1 MVKYVINLVY
11 YAKKEENMR
20 RFIRLVMLLCCV
32 AAMATV
38 VFAENHASGAD
49 IRADVSSDGT
59 ANVAVNVTVH
69 LDEPTKNVTFPVP
82 AGAKGVTMNGS
93 SVRTYQSSFSSDV
106 YLADMPQLSDVTGDF
121 TVTFQYTVSGI
132 LRTTDKK
139 LYVDLPIISG
149 FSMPVQTL
157 NFNIVLPSVLQ
168 SKPSFTSSYRQ
179 SGVESIMDV
188 TAGSNVV
195 TGRVVSPL
203 QDREALTMTLEA
215 GEDMF
220 PGKLVL
226 EREGNPEV
234 VPMGICAAL
243 ALIYWIVFLRSMPA
257 FPQSTSYPPEGLNAG
272 ELGSRLTM
280 AGVDLTMMVFSWA
293 ALGYVRICPDR
304 YGRVK
309 LLRRMSMG
317 NERSDF
323 ENRVFK
329 ALFAKS
335 DLVDATAMPF
345 ARLYRK
351 TAVTVSGSREIM
363 SRHSGSV
370 KLMRVILCGINVFA
384 GVCFAMNL
392 KINSAFQVLLAI
404 MLAVLGI
411 VTAWGMQ
418 GGPYRIFLR
427 GKQPLIISL
436 GCAVIWML
444 PGIIS
449 GQTSI
454 AVLSVLGQLAGG
466 FLAAYGGRRSDL
478 GRQQA
483 SRILGLRQFLKRA
496 PKEELRRLV
505 QQNPDYFHELMPYAL
520 ALGVERQ
527 FAKQFDGILLPPCSY
542 LTARENP
549 RRTAREW
556 AALMRTTADRMDVLQ
571 RRMEREKW
579 TIVSVQRSR

>member
-1 MVKYVINLVY
+1 
-11 YAKKEENMR
+11 MR
-20 RFIRLVMLLCCV
+20 RLIRLVMLLCCI

-49 IRADVSSDGT
+49 VRADISSDGT
-59 ANVAVNVTVH
+59 AKVAVNVTIH
-69 LDEPTKNVTFPVP
+69 LDTPTDKVTFPVP
-82 AGAKGVTMNGS
+82 ASAKGVTMNGA
-93 SVRTYQSSFSSDV
+93 SVRTYQSNFSSNV
-106 YLADMPQLSDVTGDF
+106 YLADLPQLSGVTGDF
-121 TVTFQYTVSGI
+121 NVSFQYSVTNI

-139 LYVDLPIISG
+139 LYVDMPLISG
-149 FSMPVQTL
+149 LSMPVQTL
-157 NFNIVLPSVLQ
+157 IFNLTLPSVLQ
-168 SKPSFTSSYRQ
+168 NKPTFSSSYRQ
-179 SGVESIMDV
+179 TGVESIMDV
-188 TAGSNVV
+188 TASSNVV

-215 GEDMF
+215 GEEMF

-243 ALIYWIVFLRSMPA
+243 ALLYWIVFLRALPA
-257 FPQSTSYPPEGLNAG
+257 FPHDTSYPPEGLNAG

-309 LLRRMSMG
+309 LMRRMTMG

-329 ALFAKS
+329 SLFAKS
-335 DLVDATAMPF
+335 DFVDATAMSF
-345 ARLYRK
+345 ARLCRK

-363 SRHSGSV
+363 SKHSGSV

-384 GVCFAMNL
+384 GVCFAMNM
-392 KINSAFQVLLAI
+392 KMNSTLQVLMAI
-404 MLAVLGI
+404 VLVVLGV

-427 GKQPLIISL
+427 GKQPLVISL
-436 GCAVIWML
+436 GCAVVWMMA
-444 PGIIS
+444 GAVS
-449 GQTSI
+449 GQISV
-454 AVLSVLGQLAGG
+454 AALSVLGQLAGG

-483 SRILGLRQFLKRA
+483 SRILGLRRFLKKA
-496 PKEELRRLV
+496 PKEELQRLLE
-505 QQNPDYFHELMPYAL
+505 QNPDYFHELMPYAL
-520 ALGVERQ
+520 ALGVDRQ

-556 AALMRTTADRMDVLQ
+556 AALMRTTADRMDLLQ

-579 TIVSVQRSR
+579 TIVSIQRSR